1 MAKDVTDEDMIQE
14 VVDRLQEKFPETSR
28 AEIDRIARAE
38 FDELSGRPVRS
49 YLTILVERSTK
60 KRLKKTKNRE

>member
-1 MAKDVTDEDMIQE
+1 MAKEVADEDIIQE
-14 VVDRLQEKFPETSR
+14 VIDRLQEKFPETSR

-38 FDELSGRPVRS
+38 FEELSGRPVRS
-49 YLTILVERSTK
+49 YLAILVERSSK